1 MSLLLWEQGREE
13 IKQKLTKDTKHGKK
27 CALISC
33 ISCMFRRDSL
43 LMWVVER
50 NARVVDFEST
60 TFLFAAGTLCVDR
73 TPRTA
78 LVIVNSDASDL
89 RCGPQHLTLDPQLR
103 SMLQWAAASM
113 ADIPYI
119 QLSPDRDL
127 KQVIA
132 TLNTIHHFQNGS
144 HCVYSS

>member
-1 MSLLLWEQGREE
+1 
-13 IKQKLTKDTKHGKK
+13 
-27 CALISC
+27 
-33 ISCMFRRDSL
+33 
-43 LMWVVER
+43 MWVVEKY
-50 NARVVDFEST
+50 ARMLDFEST

-78 LVIVNSDASDL
+78 LVIVNSDARDL
-89 RCGPQHLTLDPQLR
+89 RCGPQHLTLDLQLR

-119 QLSPDRDL
+119 QLCPDREL

-132 TLNTIHHFQNGS
+132 MLNIIHYFRKG
-144 HCVYSS
+144 